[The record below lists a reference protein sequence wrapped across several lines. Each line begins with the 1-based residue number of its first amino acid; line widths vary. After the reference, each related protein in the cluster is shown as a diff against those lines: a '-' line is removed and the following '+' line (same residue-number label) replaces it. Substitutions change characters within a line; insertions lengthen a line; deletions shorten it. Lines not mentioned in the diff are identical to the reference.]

1 MKKRVAAVMALLA
14 IGLVTAGV
22 VTPALAA
29 SQRQNDWLEVWCDSD
44 THNADGATIELKV
57 LADGTTLAVDD
68 DARAKVVD
76 ASTHDPGQ
84 KDSSHFNKVAGVV
97 QGWFCGG
104 LRYSDGTIVC
114 PPELVYTVE
123 QDGWIACQDPNVS

>member
-1 MKKRVAAVMALLA
+1 MKKHVGAVTALLA
-14 IGLVTAGV
+14 VGLLTVGF

-29 SQRQNDWLEVWCDSD
+29 SQRQNEWLEVWCDSD
-44 THNADGATIELKV
+44 THNADGATIELKA
-57 LADGTTLAVDD
+57 LADGTTLAGSD

-84 KDSSHFNKVAGVV
+84 KDSSHFNRVAGVV

-104 LRYSDGTIVC
+104 LRYEDGTIVC
-114 PPELVYTVE
+114 PPELVYTTRT
-123 QDGWIACQDPNVS
+123 DGGIACQDPNLS

>member
-1 MKKRVAAVMALLA
+1 MRKRVAAVVALLA
-14 IGLVTAGV
+14 IGLVTVGV

-29 SQRQNDWLEVWCDSD
+29 SQRQNDSLEVWCDSD

-57 LADGTTLAVDD
+57 LADGTALAGDD

-84 KDSSHFNKVAGVV
+84 KDSSHFNRIAGVV

-104 LRYSDGTIVC
+104 LRYADGTIVC
-114 PPELVYTVE
+114 PPELVYTAKL
-123 QDGWIACQDPNVS
+123 DGGIACQDPNVP

>member
-1 MKKRVAAVMALLA
+1 MRKRVAAVLALLA
-14 IGLVTAGV
+14 IGLVTVGV

-29 SQRQNDWLEVWCDSD
+29 SQRQNDSLEVWCDSD

-57 LADGTTLAVDD
+57 LADGATLAGDD
-68 DARAKVVD
+68 DVRAKVVD

-84 KDSSHFNKVAGVV
+84 KDSSHFNRIAGVV

-104 LRYSDGTIVC
+104 LRYADGTIVC
-114 PPELVYTVE
+114 PPELVYTAKL
-123 QDGWIACQDPNVS
+123 DGGIACQDPNVP